1 MGVGIGWRDEGCTS
15 RGVRKKRHPVGWRFL
30 ERATGKAAQRRQWRM
45 QQAAFKA
52 APRLADTNVA
62 ARRLAQRG
70 QEAAQRR
77 QWRMQQAAFKAA
89 PRLADTNVAARRLA
103 QRGNHRSAACGR

>member
-30 ERATGKAAQRRQWRM
+30 ERATGKAAQRRLRRM

-52 APRLADTNVA
+52 VPRLADTIVA
-62 ARRLAQRG
+62 AGRLAQRG
-70 QEAAQRR
+70 HSRG
-77 QWRMQQAAFKAA
+77 
-89 PRLADTNVAARRLA
+89 AREK
-103 QRGNHRSAACGR
+103 NHHPIGW

>member
-52 APRLADTNVA
+52 APAVWRTRMWPPDGWRNGEITEVLPAADK
-62 ARRLAQRG
+62 AR
-70 QEAAQRR
+70 
-77 QWRMQQAAFKAA
+77 
-89 PRLADTNVAARRLA
+89 
-103 QRGNHRSAACGR
+103 

>member
-30 ERATGKAAQRRQWRM
+30 ERATGKAAQRRLRRM

-52 APRLADTNVA
+52 VPRLADTNVA
-62 ARRLAQRG
+62 AGRLAQRG
-70 QEAAQRR
+70 HSRG
-77 QWRMQQAAFKAA
+77 
-89 PRLADTNVAARRLA
+89 AREK
-103 QRGNHRSAACGR
+103 NHHPIGW